1 MALILDHLQKLP
13 PLGPIAKVVL
23 LFQQLCLPG
32 SVLVLQEDER
42 LNL

>member
-1 MALILDHLQKLP
+1 MALILDHLQSCRLWADRQ
-13 PLGPIAKVVL
+13 GSAVVPAT
-23 LFQQLCLPG
+23 CLPG